1 MGEPITI
8 KAILDIYG
16 LSYKKASE
24 LTRVP
29 ERTIQNWALGYREY
43 TTYMPY
49 LFEAAIQR
57 SLREETT
64 RRRFNAMIGENY

>member
-1 MGEPITI
+1 MAEHISI

-24 LTRVP
+24 LTKVP

-43 TTYMPY
+43 SAYMPY

>member
-1 MGEPITI
+1 MSEHITI

-29 ERTIQNWALGYREY
+29 ERTIQNWALGYRKY
-43 TTYMPY
+43 STYMPY

-57 SLREETT
+57 SLNEETT

>member
-1 MGEPITI
+1 MSEPITI

-24 LTRVP
+24 LTHVP